1 MPMVMIVEDWQV
13 LLKIGRY
20 DIIDD
25 GTAISRTKGQLR
37 SSLEKVQ
44 TCPAEV
50 SMGL

>member
-1 MPMVMIVEDWQV
+1 

-25 GTAISRTKGQLR
+25 GTAISSTKGQLR

-44 TCPAEV
+44 TCPVEV